1 MKSDDSHL
9 VFVIDDDDAFRRS
22 LVFLLEEL
30 AWQVEAFSSAAE
42 FLEAYPQPIVEASCI
57 LLDIR
62 MPMMSGMELQLR
74 LNDLGWTTPII
85 FITGHGDIEMAVQ
98 AMKLGAY
105 GFLAKPFKDQVLLDE
120 VAAAVRFA
128 QQEKE
133 NILRQQ
139 EAIDIL
145 RRLSPR
151 ESEVADLLAR
161 GQSNKVIAQQL
172 DISEKTVHIHRQKI
186 MEKAAIGSAAEL
198 TQLMLRA
205 DPRSLD

>member
-1 MKSDDSHL
+1 MKNDAINL

-22 LVFLLEEL
+22 LVFLLEDL
-30 AWQVEAFSSAAE
+30 AWQVEAFASATE
-42 FLEAYPQPIVEASCI
+42 FLEAHPEPLPEAGCI

-62 MPMMSGMELQLR
+62 MPMMSGMELQLK

-85 FITGHGDIEMAVQ
+85 FITGHGDMEMAVQ

-133 NILRQQ
+133 NILRQK
-139 EAIDIL
+139 EATQIL
-145 RRLSPR
+145 ARLSPR
-151 ESEVADLLAR
+151 ESEVANLLAR

-186 MEKAAIGSAAEL
+186 MEKAEISSAAEL

>member
-98 AMKLGAY
+98 AMKLGRLW
-105 GFLAKPFKDQVLLDE
+105 FFSQ
-120 VAAAVRFA
+120 
-128 QQEKE
+128 
-133 NILRQQ
+133 
-139 EAIDIL
+139 AI
-145 RRLSPR
+145 
-151 ESEVADLLAR
+151 
-161 GQSNKVIAQQL
+161 
-172 DISEKTVHIHRQKI
+172 
-186 MEKAAIGSAAEL
+186 
-198 TQLMLRA
+198 
-205 DPRSLD
+205 

>member
-1 MKSDDSHL
+1 
-9 VFVIDDDDAFRRS
+9 
-22 LVFLLEEL
+22 
-30 AWQVEAFSSAAE
+30 
-42 FLEAYPQPIVEASCI
+42 
-57 LLDIR
+57 
-62 MPMMSGMELQLR
+62 MSGMELQLR

-133 NILRQQ
+133 NLLRQQ
-139 EAIDIL
+139 EATQIL
-145 RRLSPR
+145 QRLSPR

-186 MEKAAIGSAAEL
+186 MEKAGIGSAAEL

-205 DPRSLD
+205 DPSSLD

>member
-133 NILRQQ
+133 NFLRQQ

-145 RRLSPR
+145 QRLSPR

-186 MEKAAIGSAAEL
+186 MEKAEIGSAAEL

>member
-1 MKSDDSHL
+1 MKSDDVNL

-22 LVFLLEEL
+22 LVFLLEDLE
-30 AWQVEAFSSAAE
+30 WQVEAFSSAAE
-42 FLEAYPQPIVEASCI
+42 FLEAHPQPLVEAGCI

-105 GFLAKPFKDQVLLDE
+105 SFLAKPFKDQVLLDE

-128 QQEKE
+128 QQTKE
-133 NILRQQ
+133 NVVRQQ
-139 EAIDIL
+139 EATNIL
-145 RRLSPR
+145 NRLSPR
-151 ESEVADLLAR
+151 ESEVAHLLAR
-161 GQSNKVIAQQL
+161 GLSNKSIAQQL

-186 MEKAAIGSAAEL
+186 MEKAEISSAAEL
-198 TQLMLRA
+198 TQLMLKA